1 MAKIYISSTYQDL
14 KAFREA
20 VYRALRR
27 MRHDVIAMEDYV
39 ATDQRPLDKCLADV
53 ADCDVYVG
61 IFAWRY
67 GYIPPGR
74 DKSITE
80 LEFRQTVKKKKTR
93 LIFLLDEEAA
103 WSPKLMDAVTRDG
116 DGGERINTLR
126 QELKRDYQVDF
137 FKTPDDLAG
146 KVSTAVSRW
155 AQEQDK
161 ATRPATPKIKVPRDH
176 AKLRERYL
184 SHLVDRYR
192 YLDFRGMGVSDRVPL
207 RLPLID
213 MYVPLKARI
222 ELPEGETWARQ
233 LRLAGRQVTDEEAE
247 SIGHRL
253 SEPTPVLDLLHEQD
267 GLIILGDPGAGKTTF
282 LKYLALR
289 LALGEGEGLG
299 VGGRLPVLL
308 SLSAYANALT
318 SQDIPLNRFI
328 ARYYD
333 DLGIDIPVGPLLD
346 EALAQGE
353 ALLLLDGLDEVRDLA
368 QRHLVVKRVV
378 DFFTFR
384 REGGNKFILTSRV
397 VGYREVRPIAEGLAE
412 CTLVDFEDEEIT
424 TFVEKWTAALERA
437 ARGDTAVADQEAARE
452 RDELLTAVGR
462 NPGVRQL
469 AANPLLLTILALM
482 KRQGVT
488 LPERRVELYQKYVE
502 TLLKHWNLA
511 RGLDRPPSRDLDVVE
526 TMRVLAPLA
535 LWMHETSPGV
545 GLVKREAMQ
554 RVLEEIYADREVPE
568 PEQAAWQF
576 LADVREYAGLLLERG
591 AGQYGFIH
599 LTFQEYLAA
608 VAVALRGQ
616 RAVEPVVEALAAHVG
631 DDNWR
636 EVTLL
641 TIGYMGIV
649 QQRDE
654 AAGITLWELIQ
665 AAPGEPGQATVL
677 AGEAVVDAWPGGVTR
692 QCRQQVT
699 QALLE
704 TMIADQSVKPTL
716 RAASGDALA
725 RLGDPRFR
733 AKAWYLPDEPL
744 LGFVEVP
751 AGPFLMGTQEEDIAG
766 LVERFGGKREYYEDE
781 VPQHPVDLPAYYI
794 ARYPVTLAQFR
805 AFVDAS
811 GYRPRDP
818 DSLRGQDN
826 HPVVRVTWYD
836 ARAYCDWLTEQ
847 LRGWTETP
855 EPLAGLLQAS
865 QQGSRPWQVRL
876 PTEAEWEKAA
886 RGTDARVFPW
896 GDDPDANLANYYDTR
911 MLTTNAVGCFPGGA
925 SVYGAQDLSGN
936 VWEWCHSLYRPYP
949 YRHEDGREDP
959 EADGNRVLRG
969 GAFGSDQW
977 HVRCASRYGLIPN
990 GGGDFIGFR
999 VVVAPG
1005 F

>member
-14 KAFREA
+14 IAFREA

-67 GYIPPGR
+67 GYIPPGQK
-74 DKSITE
+74 KSITE
-80 LEFRQTVKKKKTR
+80 LEFRQAVKEKKTC
-93 LIFLLDEEAA
+93 LIFLLDEEGA

-126 QELKRDYQVDF
+126 QELKRDYQVDS

-155 AQEQDK
+155 AQEQDQ

-289 LALGEGEGLG
+289 LALGEGEALG

-318 SQDIPLNRFI
+318 SQDIPLDRFI

-333 DLGIDIPVGPLLD
+333 DLGIDTPVGPLLD
-346 EALAQGE
+346 EALAQGG
-353 ALLLLDGLDEVRDLA
+353 ALLLLDGLDEVRGLA

-412 CTLVDFEDEEIT
+412 CTLVDFEDEDIT
-424 TFVEKWTAALERA
+424 TFIEKWTGALERA
-437 ARGDTAVADQEAARE
+437 ARGDTAVAARE
-452 RDELLTAVGR
+452 ATREQDELLAAVGR

-488 LPERRVELYQKYVE
+488 LPERRVELYQRYVE

-554 RVLEEIYADREVPE
+554 RVLEAIYADREVPE
-568 PEQAAWQF
+568 PEQAARQF

-654 AAGITLWELIQ
+654 AAGMTLWELIQ

-692 QCRQQVT
+692 QCRQQVA

-704 TMIADQSVKPTL
+704 TVIADQSVKPTL

-733 AKAWYLPDEPL
+733 AEAWHLPNEPL

-751 AGPFLMGTQEEDIAG
+751 AGPFLMGSDK
-766 LVERFGGKREYYEDE
+766 KRDQDAYEDE
-781 VPQHPVDLPAYYI
+781 LPQHRLELPLYYI
-794 ARYPVTLAQFR
+794 ARYPVTVAQFR
-805 AFVDAS
+805 AFVQESSYQAQGPWERYS
-811 GYRPRDP
+811 G
-818 DSLRGQDN
+818 GDN
-826 HPVVRVTWYD
+826 RPVVAVNWYD
-836 ARAYCDWLTEQ
+836 ALAYCRWLTEQ
-847 LRGWTETP
+847 LRGWEETP
-855 EPLAGLLQAS
+855 EPVAGLLS
-865 QQGSRPWQVRL
+865 EEGWGVRL

-886 RGTDARVFPW
+886 RGQDGRIFPW
-896 GDDPDANLANYYDTR
+896 GNNPDSNRANYGETGVDT
-911 MLTTNAVGCFPGGA
+911 TSAVGCFPSGA
-925 SVYGAQDLSGN
+925 SPYGALDMAGN
-936 VWEWCHSLYRPYP
+936 VWEWTQSLWGKSYERPDFKYP
-949 YRHEDGREDP
+949 YRAEDGRENL
-959 EADGNRVLRG
+959 EADDSVRRVCRG
-969 GAFGSDQW
+969 GAFSYYQGY
-977 HVRCASRYGLIPN
+977 VRSACRSRSNPDFRLIHL
-990 GGGDFIGFR
+990 GFR

-1005 F
+1005 FL